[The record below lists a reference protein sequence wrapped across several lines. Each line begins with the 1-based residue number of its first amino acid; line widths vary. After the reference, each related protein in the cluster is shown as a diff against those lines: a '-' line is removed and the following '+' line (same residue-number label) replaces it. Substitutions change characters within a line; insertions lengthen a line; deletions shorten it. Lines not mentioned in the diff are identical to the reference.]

1 MMSSAG
7 AQSLDSTS
15 STGAL
20 RPVATGSGSARS
32 RSSRSGSRS
41 PSEDSADISPSDQ
54 HLLEAKERVQ
64 HDSKKVLTEV
74 PKSLLGS
81 FSVACFIANRMI
93 GMTDSHGLART
104 NKLIIHDVGTGIFD
118 GPTSILQQDHN
129 VGWSLILW
137 ALGCI
142 ASIAGVLM
150 YVEYGLTIPRH
161 KLDDAEPGDE
171 EVFVAR
177 RQVINCTAGLSTMLT
192 GLVAGSLT
200 T

>member
-1 MMSSAG
+1 
-7 AQSLDSTS
+7 
-15 STGAL
+15 
-20 RPVATGSGSARS
+20 
-32 RSSRSGSRS
+32 
-41 PSEDSADISPSDQ
+41 
-54 HLLEAKERVQ
+54 
-64 HDSKKVLTEV
+64 
-74 PKSLLGS
+74 
-81 FSVACFIANRMI
+81 MI

-104 NKLIIHDVGTGIFD
+104 NKLIIHDIGTGIFD

-161 KLDDAEPGDE
+161 KLDDAEPDDA

-177 RQVINCTAGLSTMLT
+177 RQVINCTAGLSMMLT